1 MLTCWD
7 PNNKCPYIKKSGQY
21 EHQASSIYAVSM
33 PGIPDT
39 RYYSHWRSD
48 APHDIIVSIG
58 QLGKCNNNYANKI
71 GQGNAGDLARELF
84 AIKTWKSCRKCK
96 IQTKEFYVL
105 VGRVN
110 TRHLVPRSAEWH
122 PWLGGGDTDSL
133 GLIIHQVGPAKAFN
147 VNLV

>member
-1 MLTCWD
+1 
-7 PNNKCPYIKKSGQY
+7 
-21 EHQASSIYAVSM
+21 M

-84 AIKTWKSCRKCK
+84 AIKL
-96 IQTKEFYVL
+96 ENL
-105 VGRVN
+105 VVSAKYK
-110 TRHLVPRSAEWH
+110 PRSVLCFSGTRKH
-122 PWLGGGDTDSL
+122 PTFGPAIRGVTPVTRRRGHRQL
-133 GLIIHQVGPAKAFN
+133 GLDNTPGGSRKS
-147 VNLV
+147 L